1 MLSKLKAIEVNRYS
15 IYIILLA
22 VVVAASFLSPN
33 FLSSD
38 NLFNVLRQVAV
49 ITILAFGA
57 MTLIIGGM
65 IDLSAGAVMA
75 FAGVVSVMV
84 FKSSENMLLAIVAGI
99 AIGMICNLVN
109 AFLVATLRTPAFI
122 VTLGMMLMAR
132 GAVLELTQGQNVLQ
146 LGDFVLIG
154 QGNLGWLPIPVL
166 ALIGITIAIWYL
178 MNQTRYGRSVY
189 AVGGNEEAARAAGVA
204 VERVKYQAFL
214 VNGAL
219 VGIAG
224 VIFMSRVNA
233 GLPNAGVGYEL
244 QAITAPIIGGTS
256 FSGGVGTVMGTLAG
270 ALIVGILGNVM
281 NLIGVGS
288 YIQQIVMGAIIV
300 VAVAYDVFSKRGK
313 AKTTILK
320 SDAKADTIRP
330 GAFASGPGGGKR
342 RA

>member
-1 MLSKLKAIEVNRYS
+1 MLSNLKRLEVSRYS
-15 IYIILLA
+15 IYIILLI
-22 VVVAASFLSPN
+22 VIIAASFLSPN

-38 NLFNVLRQVAV
+38 NLFNVLRQVSV

-84 FKSSENMLLAIVAGI
+84 YKSSGQLLLAILAGI

-109 AFLVATLRTPAFI
+109 AFLVATLKTPAFI

-166 ALIGITIAIWYL
+166 VLIGVTIVIWYL

-189 AVGGNEEAARAAGVA
+189 AVGGNEEAARAAGIS

-244 QAITAPIIGGTS
+244 QAMTAPIIVGSS

-270 ALIVGILGNVM
+270 ALIVGILGNIM
-281 NLIGVGS
+281 NLIGIGS

-320 SDAKADTIRP
+320 SDAKGDP
-330 GAFASGPGGGKR
+330 FPVGASSSDPGGG
-342 RA
+342 RARA

>member
-1 MLSKLKAIEVNRYS
+1 MLSNLKRLEVSRFS
-15 IYIILLA
+15 IYIILLI
-22 VVVAASFLSPN
+22 VIVAASFLSPN

-38 NLFNVLRQVAV
+38 NLFNVLRQVSV

-84 FKSSENMLLAIVAGI
+84 YKSSGNLLLAILAGI

-109 AFLVATLRTPAFI
+109 AFLVATLKTPAFI

-166 ALIGITIAIWYL
+166 VLIGVTIVIWYL

-189 AVGGNEEAARAAGVA
+189 AVGGNEEAARAAGISVA
-204 VERVKYQAFL
+204 RVKYQAFL

-270 ALIVGILGNVM
+270 ALIVGILGNIM
-281 NLIGVGS
+281 NLIGIGS

-320 SDAKADTIRP
+320 SDSKGDP
-330 GAFASGPGGGKR
+330 FPVGSSASDPGGGRVKS
-342 RA
+342 